1 MQNATDQP
9 PSDHSIRAPL
19 AAVLAAL
26 DAARA
31 PGSKAS
37 APRAAAG
44 PHAPATDVR
53 TRLLA
58 VLRLESTSRG
68 DALKAAFASARDE
81 LAARAWPAGAW
92 AREARA
98 GAALGDQLASLM
110 HRANYRELSRREL
123 LAAFESQALSDVQVA
138 VDMERIDRLTVF
150 ARGRERRTETL
161 RSWFGLR
168 RRRVEFEV
176 LDRVFVLCVHRDAGA
191 GGDAHPSLGI
201 KLFRNI
207 PVPDLEVILPN
218 SRVRMRTLDQAVVFV
233 PAVVSVGL
241 AASKVLFSLTAIIG
255 LVKFWLGLT
264 ADHPVESGGWGLVA
278 AGSFTLLGI
287 TMGAWTKY
295 QKRRLQYAN
304 AHARTLYF
312 QTLDSEEGAF
322 LRVLDEAYEEEAKE
336 AALAWEFLAGTGGAG
351 PGGDAGAPRTETE
364 LDASIE
370 RWLHATLGLRC
381 DFEVDD
387 ALAKLERLGAAVR
400 ADVGDA
406 ASGDADA
413 RAWRAVPVDEASA
426 RLRAAWDAGLD
437 GGAACA
443 PVTASAAAGT

>member
-1 MQNATDQP
+1 MPDTDVAGTT

-31 PGSKAS
+31 SRIEAS

-44 PHAPATDVR
+44 PHAAATDVR

-58 VLRLESTSRG
+58 VLRLESACRG
-68 DALKAAFASARDE
+68 DALKSAFAAARDE

-98 GAALGDQLASLM
+98 GATLGDQLAALM
-110 HRANYRELSRREL
+110 QRANYRELSRDRLME
-123 LAAFESQALSDVQVA
+123 AFESQALSEVQVS
-138 VDMERIDRLTVF
+138 VNMDRIDRLTVF

-161 RSWFGLR
+161 RSWLGLR
-168 RRRVEFEV
+168 RRTVEFDV
-176 LDRVFVLCVHRDAGA
+176 LERVFVLCVHRDRA
-191 GGDAHPSLGI
+191 DDPRPSLGI

-218 SRVRMRTLDQAVVFV
+218 SRVRMRTLDQAVIFV
-233 PAVVSVGL
+233 PAVVSVVL
-241 AASKVLFSLTAIIG
+241 AASKVLFSITAIIG
-255 LVKFWLGLT
+255 LVKFWLGLA

-336 AALAWEFLAGTGGAG
+336 AALAWEFLAHGGPA
-351 PGGDAGAPRTETE
+351 DEAT
-364 LDASIE
+364 LDARIE
-370 RWLHATLGLRC
+370 AWLAGSMGIRC

-387 ALAKLERLGAAVR
+387 ALAKLERLGVASRAGAKGAAG
-400 ADVGDA
+400 AGA
-406 ASGDADA
+406 EGAGAPI
-413 RAWRAVPVDEASA
+413 WHAVPATEAA
-426 RLRAAWDAGLD
+426 ERLRAAWDAGLD
-437 GGAACA
+437 GGLDAAGRRA
-443 PVTASAAAGT
+443 PVTASVAAGT

>member
-1 MQNATDQP
+1 MQNAADHP

-19 AAVLAAL
+19 AAVQAAL
-26 DAARA
+26 DAA
-31 PGSKAS
+31 G
-37 APRAAAG
+37 
-44 PHAPATDVR
+44 ATSEVR

-58 VLRLESTSRG
+58 VLRLETACRG
-68 DALKAAFASARDE
+68 DALKASFAAARDE
-81 LAARAWPAGAW
+81 LEAGDWPAGTY
-92 AREARA
+92 ARDARA
-98 GAALGDQLASLM
+98 GAALTDDLAALM
-110 HRANYRELSRREL
+110 RRANYRELSRQEL
-123 LAAFESQALSDVQVA
+123 DDAFGSQALSQVQVA
-138 VDMERIDRLTVF
+138 VDMDRVERLTVF

-168 RRRVEFEV
+168 RRRIDFEV
-176 LDRVFVLCVHRDAGA
+176 LERVFILCVHRDRAG
-191 GGDAHPSLGI
+191 DPRPTLGI

-218 SRVRMRTLDQAVVFV
+218 SRVRMRTMDQAVIFV

-255 LVKFWLGLT
+255 LVKFWLGL
-264 ADHPVESGGWGLVA
+264 ASEHPVSGGGWGLVA

-304 AHARTLYF
+304 SHARTLYF

-336 AALAWEFLAGTGGAG
+336 AALAWEFLAGRVDGAG
-351 PGGDAGAPRTETE
+351 AEARGDAGTPRAEPE
-364 LDASIE
+364 LDEAIE
-370 RWLHATLGLRC
+370 RWLLATLGVRC

-387 ALAKLERLGAAVR
+387 ALAKLERLRVAERSDDG
-400 ADVGDA
+400 G
-406 ASGDADA
+406 SGS
-413 RAWRAVPVDEASA
+413 WRAVPAAEASA
-426 RLRAAWDAGLD
+426 RLRTAWDEGLD
-437 GGAACA
+437 GGAARA

>member
-1 MQNATDQP
+1 MPDTDVAGTT

-19 AAVLAAL
+19 AAVLHAL
-26 DAARA
+26 DAAGA
-31 PGSKAS
+31 PGTEAS

-44 PHAPATDVR
+44 PHAPAPAPDVR

-58 VLRLESTSRG
+58 VLRLESTCRG
-68 DALKAAFASARDE
+68 DALKSAFAAARDE
-81 LAARAWPAGAW
+81 LAARAWPAGSY
-92 AREARA
+92 AREGRA

-110 HRANYRELSRREL
+110 RRANYRELSRQEL
-123 LAAFESQALSDVQVA
+123 LDAFDSQALSDVQVA
-138 VDMERIDRLTVF
+138 VDMDRIDRLTVF

-176 LDRVFVLCVHRDAGA
+176 LDRVFVLCVHRDRT
-191 GGDAHPSLGI
+191 DDPRPSLGI

-264 ADHPVESGGWGLVA
+264 AEHPVESGGWGLVA

-336 AALAWEFLAGTGGAG
+336 AALAWEFLAA
-351 PGGDAGAPRTETE
+351 AGAPRSEQD
-364 LDASIE
+364 LDAAIE
-370 RWLHATLGLRC
+370 RWLLATLGVRC

-387 ALAKLERLGAAVR
+387 ALAKLERLRVAERSDDG
-400 ADVGDA
+400 GPG
-406 ASGDADA
+406 S
-413 RAWRAVPVDEASA
+413 WRAVQADEASA

-437 GGAACA
+437 GGAR
-443 PVTASAAAGT
+443 

>member
-1 MQNATDQP
+1 MPDTDVAGTT

-19 AAVLAAL
+19 AAVLHTL
-26 DAARA
+26 DAARP
-31 PGSKAS
+31 PGA
-37 APRAAAG
+37 
-44 PHAPATDVR
+44 APATDVR

-58 VLRLESTSRG
+58 VLRLESTCRG
-68 DALKAAFASARDE
+68 DALKSAFAAARDE
-81 LAARAWPAGAW
+81 LEAGDWPAGTY
-92 AREARA
+92 ARDARA
-98 GAALGDQLASLM
+98 GAALGEQLSSLM
-110 HRANYRELSRREL
+110 RRANYRELSRQEL
-123 LAAFESQALSDVQVA
+123 LDAFDSQALSDVQVA
-138 VDMERIDRLTVF
+138 VDMDRIDRLTVF

-176 LDRVFVLCVHRDAGA
+176 LERVFVLCVHRDRAGDPRPA
-191 GGDAHPSLGI
+191 LGI

-218 SRVRMRTLDQAVVFV
+218 SRVRMRTMDQAVIFV

-264 ADHPVESGGWGLVA
+264 SEHPVESGGWGLVA

-336 AALAWEFLAGTGGAG
+336 AALAWEFLGGT
-351 PGGDAGAPRTETE
+351 PRSEPD
-364 LDASIE
+364 LDAAIE
-370 RWLHATLGLRC
+370 RWLLATLGVRC

-387 ALAKLERLGAAVR
+387 ALAKLERLRVAERSDDG
-400 ADVGDA
+400 
-406 ASGDADA
+406 ASG
-413 RAWRAVPVDEASA
+413 AWRAVPADEASA

-437 GGAACA
+437 GGAARA